1 MDPLTPEDVNH
12 IAQLAYIKLSADE
25 SEKMR
30 VQLTDI
36 LGHFQALSE
45 MDTEG
50 VEPTGH
56 TTDSNTIMRD
66 DEVHPPLDQEEL
78 DREPKWVGGDE
89 APKTA
94 EETEPEGEE
103 NDDEPTGD
111 SEEPQEPQADTTD
124 DK

>member
-30 VQLTDI
+30 LQLTDI

-45 MDTEG
+45 IDTDG

-56 TTDSNTIMRD
+56 TTDSTTIMRD
-66 DEVHPPLDQEEL
+66 DDPHPPLDQEDVL
-78 DREPKWVGGDE
+78 RNAPDRD
-89 APKTA
+89 
-94 EETEPEGEE
+94 GEFVRVRPVLE
-103 NDDEPTGD
+103 
-111 SEEPQEPQADTTD
+111 
-124 DK
+124 